1 MFLHLYVILFTG
13 GGVVLFEFE
22 LFRMSKCKYLH
33 YYHSPT
39 KLRESNVFTCVHL
52 FTGGHHVII
61 THDALDLTVQDH
73 APRLCDIRPSAMRPP
88 SAPRPI
94 RRGTLLLL
102 TSDGHHWRIVQTCSF
117 EEAPPNRYC
126 DLVAEARMVGRRVV
140 CILLECFLVKG
151 TFTLTET

>member
-1 MFLHLYVILFTG
+1 M
-13 GGVVLFEFE
+13 FEFE

-117 EEAPPNRYC
+117 EEAPPTGTAIWWLK
-126 DLVAEARMVGRRVV
+126 LVWLAGGWYASYWNAF
-140 CILLECFLVKG
+140 LLREHSH
-151 TFTLTET
+151 